1 MKHNI
6 QVITVHDLVL
16 DFKQACPDWDG
27 RSDLFERSSETNLE
41 KNQRLTKVFEDCYTK
56 LLEGTMDQN
65 GFMDTMSEN
74 EINSDNAIQEI
85 LRRIQNPKFEMTL
98 FDVYIMLFSFIKRH
112 RNAHIFVD
120 ELSIHHSISS
130 KLKYL

>member
-27 RSDLFERSSETNLE
+27 ISDLFERSSETNLGQ
-41 KNQRLTKVFEDCYTK
+41 NQRLTKVFEDCYKK

-65 GFMDTMSEN
+65 VFMDTMSEN

-85 LRRIQNPKFEMTL
+85 LRRIQNPKFEMT
-98 FDVYIMLFSFIKRH
+98 V
-112 RNAHIFVD
+112 NPVAH
-120 ELSIHHSISS
+120 
-130 KLKYL
+130 

>member
-6 QVITVHDLVL
+6 QVITVHDLAL
-16 DFKQACPDWDG
+16 DFKQACPDWETDWKK
-27 RSDLFERSSETNLE
+27 EIETNLE
-41 KNQRLTKVFEDCYTK
+41 KNQRLTQVFEDCYK
-56 LLEGTMDQN
+56 KMLEGTMAQN
-65 GFMDTMSEN
+65 EFMDTMLEN
-74 EINSDNAIQEI
+74 GINSDNAIQEI

-130 KLKYL
+130 KLKYF